1 MSENFIPMFKKSG
14 DGLAKD
20 MLKLKKIELIA
31 EGWYKGQLIQ
41 LLDKVA
47 GRVIVDGIV
56 CYNTNIVI
64 NGYTNRNNN
73 SERAKNIQK
82 LLRLF
87 GLDDT
92 ALDNIYYTWS
102 NNQLDGILFNFDK
115 EENYDRVFS
124 LDDFKETYKSLR
136 ELISNAQTF
145 ELVHNNTKYLETD
158 TARPS
163 VPYSDWYN
171 GSVWIE
177 DSMSYDVNTDLSEG
191 GNGTTYTPIRDYSAG
206 QVMHY
211 SSLKIFDVNGIDIT
225 SSYSDKIVDAVKML
239 LLFSGNNFMQRDS
252 ITKLSEIIVINEESE
267 NYVIVE
273 TKETYTKNYNI
284 TFADNE
290 FWKYKNGSLKLQQYL
305 DDGTYATRDIIAFNY
320 WDIFLYLDSFDN
332 NQSNDL
338 FYISKRKISVFSS
351 DENQRR
357 LTVDGIKNHSGK
369 EIAFGLTKY
378 ADFQILIPRK
388 KKKFLGM
395 GGFVGSFLGGLFN
408 AIVNLVTVVARILS
422 YVPVFRIQFQIIAW
436 IFSGEWSNDQRR
448 IEQVGTRVLLA
459 VIAAVIIVLTG
470 GGAIQIAISLL
481 TSAYS
486 MYTGLKSYD
495 DLVESMKKKEQGD
508 TTVSEQEIYDKL
520 IDFSKEQGEGDL
532 FNNSQYKPFEKIRE
546 TYKSPFSKNS
556 IYNHKMGL

>member
-1 MSENFIPMFKKSG
+1 MRESDIPLFKRS
-14 DGLAKD
+14 KD
-20 MLKLKKIELIA
+20 SLTKDVLKLKKLELIT

-47 GRVIVDGIV
+47 GKVVVDGIV

-82 LLRLF
+82 LLKLF

-92 ALDNIYYTWS
+92 ALDNIYHTWS
-102 NNQLDGILFNFDK
+102 NNQLDGIQFNFDK
-115 EENYDRVFS
+115 EENYDKVFS
-124 LDDFKETYKSLR
+124 LDDFKETYRSLR

-158 TARPS
+158 TERPPI
-163 VPYSDWYN
+163 PYSEWYG
-171 GSVWIE
+171 GSAWIE
-177 DSMSYDVNTDLSEG
+177 DSMRYESNTDLSENG
-191 GNGTTYTPIRDYSAG
+191 SGTTYTPIRDYSAG
-206 QVMHY
+206 QIMHY
-211 SSLKIFDVNGIDIT
+211 SSLKIFDTNGIDIT
-225 SSYSDKIVDAVKML
+225 SSYSNKIVDAVKML

-252 ITKLSEIIVINEESE
+252 ITKLSETIVRNEESE

-284 TFADNE
+284 TFSDNE
-290 FWKYKNGSLKLQQYL
+290 FWKYKNGSLKLQKYL
-305 DDGTYATRDIIAFNY
+305 DDGTYLTRDIIAFDY

-332 NQSNDL
+332 DESNDL

-351 DENQRR
+351 DKNQRR
-357 LTVDGIKNHSGK
+357 LTVNGIKNHSAK
-369 EIAFGLTKY
+369 EIVSGLTKY
-378 ADFQILIPRK
+378 ADFKILVPRK
-388 KKKFLGM
+388 KNKFLGM
-395 GGFVGSFLGGLFN
+395 GGFVGGFLGGLFN
-408 AIVNLVTVVARILS
+408 AIVKVVAVVARILS
-422 YVPVFRIQFQIIAW
+422 YVPVFRVQFQIIAW
-436 IFSGEWSNDQRR
+436 IFSGEWSNDQKRV
-448 IEQVGTRVLLA
+448 EQVGTRVLLA
-459 VIAAVIIVLTG
+459 AIAAVIIVLTG

-486 MYTGLKSYD
+486 MYTGLKAYD

-546 TYKSPFSKNS
+546 TYKSPFSRDS